1 MCARVCLCAC
11 VWGVMWRLIFYVVW
25 CYDFLM
31 CGVLVYMY
39 IYIFLLLLVCAA
51 KRLRLHLF
59 FYTFIIFSA
68 VLLFLLHF
76 YVFSTLLFFFLCFY
90 FVFCTFVLLF
100 FTFVFVKPSINCR
113 MRQWLFALLVCFYV
127 YLLCGKLWQQAVV
140 FYVILIKF
148 GGYQTP
154 FFMHF
159 LCTADFWFFFLLF
172 LFLLRQI
179 TLHNFNGASVWQ
191 QRARYFHASKCFRI
205 NFARCSCCWRSQQNI
220 CAIFTFS
227 GANNFRIYFRFS
239 LTFSTSCFFQIIYLF

>member
-31 CGVLVYMY
+31 CGVLVY
-39 IYIFLLLLVCAA
+39 IYIFFYYFWCVQQSACVCICFFTLLL
-51 KRLRLHLF
+51 F
-59 FYTFIIFSA
+59 FLQFYYFCFTFMF
-68 VLLFLLHF
+68 FLHF
-76 YVFSTLLFFFLCFY
+76 YSFFFAFILYFALLYYFSLLLC
-90 FVFCTFVLLF
+90 LLNLQL
-100 FTFVFVKPSINCR
+100 TAC

-148 GGYQTP
+148 SGYQTP

-159 LCTADFWFFFLLF
+159 LCTADFWFFLLF
-172 LFLLRQI
+172 FFLLRQI

-205 NFARCSCCWRSQQNI
+205 NFARCSCCWRSQQNS